1 MSTAVREMAADH
13 WPAVQRIYAA
23 GIAGGNATFAEAPP
37 SREDFFAA
45 KIPGLGLVAVSDAGT
60 VLGWAAATPT
70 SSREVY
76 RGVVEHSVY
85 VDPSAAGRGVGL
97 ALLHALA
104 ARARELGMWTIQSSI
119 LAENAA
125 SLALHEKAGFRQV
138 GRRERI
144 GFMTYGPLAGTWRD
158 TILMELRL

>member
-1 MSTAVREMAADH
+1 MTADH
-13 WPAVQRIYAA
+13 WPAVERIYAA
-23 GIAGGNATFAEAPP
+23 GIAGGNATFAETPP

-97 ALLHALA
+97 ALLYALA
-104 ARARELGMWTIQSSI
+104 DRARELGMWTIQSSI

-144 GFMTYGPLAGTWRD
+144 GFMTYGLHAGTWRD